1 MGIALQNLLKRISLM
16 VVDSDDSEDL
26 LLRKTIGVFCT
37 AVGSVISLGS
47 ALAFFFSGIPLLGGM
62 WLGYSIWLLAGLLV
76 FGKGWMN
83 YQTWGYFSISPLIP
97 LPFLSAWLSGGPLT
111 SGGML
116 VWGLFAPL
124 LNLIV
129 LDPRR
134 TCYGW
139 AHIWPCRR

>member
-1 MGIALQNLLKRISLM
+1 MVGIFDLVAGRVLGFPEG
-16 VVDSDDSEDL
+16 VDELS
-26 LLRKTIGVFCT
+26 
-37 AVGSVISLGS
+37 
-47 ALAFFFSGIPLLGGM
+47 
-62 WLGYSIWLLAGLLV
+62 
-76 FGKGWMN
+76 
-83 YQTWGYFSISPLIP
+83 TWAYFSISPLIP

-134 TCYGW
+134 TLYWLG
-139 AHIWPCRR
+139 AHLALSTLNAFVPPLDPPLPQVTNLWLTLYNLGTISVFVVIVFQYLAVR

>member
-62 WLGYSIWLLAGLLV
+62 WLGYSIWLPAGLLV
-76 FGKGWMN
+76 FRKGWMN
-83 YQTWGYFSISPLIP
+83 YQPGPISV
-97 LPFLSAWLSGGPLT
+97 F
-111 SGGML
+111 
-116 VWGLFAPL
+116 
-124 LNLIV
+124 
-129 LDPRR
+129 RR
-134 TCYGW
+134 
-139 AHIWPCRR
+139 